1 MLGVAEA
8 STRFYDLGVGFQ
20 NPLVPWSSLDGTAT
34 LLGDAAHAMPPFLG
48 QGANQAI
55 QDAYCLANELA
66 AVGPGQGGKHADVK
80 AALGAY
86 ERSRKPVTSLIMLES
101 RFLGFLET
109 QSGLGGLARDAFFF
123 TTDKLGVA
131 KQVFLKGAVPRV

>member
-1 MLGVAEA
+1 
-8 STRFYDLGVGFQ
+8 
-20 NPLVPWSSLDGTAT
+20 
-34 LLGDAAHAMPPFLG
+34 MPPFLG

-66 AVGPGQGGKHADVK
+66 AVRSGQGGGGGGGGGNGKHADVK

-131 KQVFLKGAVPRV
+131 KQVFLSRALQCSSNPPQL